1 MRRNL
6 VGWLSLIVIGG
17 LLITACSPADIKEI
31 SVSTPAF
38 AEDKTFEIHPDYST
52 NWWKSQ
58 PNGNSTID
66 PDWGGEGWL
75 LTANEVSEGLVV
87 SDIKTGKPI
96 KYFQGAGTPH
106 HVHLNKDMSRA
117 FVTQRY
123 GTTMLTIDM
132 ETLELEE
139 IEFPGVGLK
148 PGPLH
153 LGFTHDGS
161 KVFASLNQT
170 PDVGGAI
177 AEIDANTGELVQIIE
192 GVGNRPRDIG
202 ITPDDKKLFISL
214 QSEPYIT
221 VVDLDTYE
229 MRKLERTQTDYG
241 EGSGSGIDVSN
252 DGKYVAVGN
261 TPDNEIAIY
270 DAETEELIKKIEAP
284 VPVNISFM
292 GNSPYLTSGNR
303 GDGSTTIVNTDTWES
318 KTIKTGSGT
327 NIGYLGPDGLW
338 YFSQNGEP
346 YVTVIDP
353 EDKFRIIR
361 KTFGVQNIHWLMW
374 GPDGKTMFGTNWGDR
389 SVTNFDMTKPK
400 HFRET
405 IDTGLNPNGM
415 ALKTDVSNELLEK
428 YRSEENVKQV
438 SEELEKARTLV
449 IPDARNEGEEAFLNT
464 CLNCHDVG
472 RILRNNATGDAWQE
486 VVDRMEGNGAI
497 MTPEEKEAIVNYLKE
512 DQHSTLD
519 IKTEKQLELEE
530 EEEAKTN
537 GS

>member
-1 MRRNL
+1 MRNKA
-6 VGWLSLIVIGG
+6 WITLSVIGC
-17 LLITACSPADIKEI
+17 LIMTACSPGAIKEV
-31 SVSTPAF
+31 SVSKPAF
-38 AEDKTFEIHPDYST
+38 AKDKTFEIHPDYDS

-66 PDWGGEGWL
+66 PDWDGEGWL
-75 LTANEVSEGLVV
+75 LTANEVSEALVI
-87 SDIKTGKPI
+87 SDIQTGEPV

-123 GTTMLTIDM
+123 GQTILTIDM
-132 ETLELEE
+132 ETLELKE
-139 IEFPGVGLK
+139 IEFPGMGEK

-153 LGFTHDGS
+153 LGFTHDGK
-161 KVFASLNQT
+161 KVYASLNQT
-170 PDVGGAI
+170 SEVGGGL
-177 AEIDANTGELVQIIE
+177 AEIDANTGELLQIIE

-202 ITPDDKKLFISL
+202 ITPDDKKLFLSL

-221 VVDLDTYE
+221 VIDLDTYE
-229 MRKLERTQTDYG
+229 MRHLERTTTDYG
-241 EGSGSGIDVSN
+241 KGSGSGLDVSN

-261 TPDNEIAIY
+261 TPDDEIAIY

-318 KTIKTGSGT
+318 QTIKTGAGT

-346 YVTVIDP
+346 YVTVLDP
-353 EDKFRIIR
+353 EDNFRIVR
-361 KTFGVQNIHWLMW
+361 KSWGVQNIHWLMW

-389 SVTNFDMTKPK
+389 SVTKYDMMKQK
-400 HFRET
+400 HFRQT
-405 IDTGLNPNGM
+405 INTALNPNGM
-415 ALKTDVSNELLEK
+415 ALKTNVPKDLLEQ
-428 YRSEENVKQV
+428 YRSEDNVKKV

-449 IPDARNEGEEAFLNT
+449 LPDARDEGEEAFLNT

-472 RILRNNATGDAWQE
+472 RILRNNSKGDQWAAI
-486 VVDRMEGNGAI
+486 VDRMEGNGAV
-497 MTPEEKEAIVNYLKE
+497 MTPEEKEAIFNYLKE
-512 DQHSTLD
+512 DKHSTLD
-519 IKTEKQLELEE
+519 IKTEKQLEIQ
-530 EEEAKTN
+530 EAEKEKN
-537 GS
+537 SGS